1 MNIDH
6 RRRLGLRGDLR
17 LFHARPGRPKPD
29 DVTNLIEIRRA
40 ITECER
46 CPRLRDYCRR
56 IAREKRRAYLLDTYW
71 GRPVPGF
78 GDPDA
83 RLLIVGLAPAAHGGN
98 RTGRIFTGDRSGD
111 FLFAA
116 LHRAGIAS
124 QKESIKRGDGMK
136 VQDTYILAAVRC
148 APPDNHPSPAETRR
162 CAPFLDR
169 ELELLANKRV
179 VLALG
184 NIAWNAWL
192 DHIAR
197 RGLRIKPKPEFGHG
211 AHVPAA
217 NGLPHLV
224 GSFHVSAQNTLTGKL
239 TEPMFDK
246 VLAQALRLARE

>member
-1 MNIDH
+1 MTK
-6 RRRLGLRGDLR
+6 RWVEVG
-17 LFHARPGRPKPD
+17 D
-29 DVTNLIEIRRA
+29 DVRTLPQLEKRIVACRE
-40 ITECER
+40 
-46 CPRLRDYCRR
+46 CPRLVRWREGV
-56 IAREKRRAYLLDTYW
+56 ARTKRKSFMDWDYW
-71 GRPVPGF
+71 GKPIPGF
-78 GDPDA
+78 GDPKA
-83 RLLIVGLAPAAHGGN
+83 RLVIVGLAPAAHGGN

-116 LHRAGIAS
+116 LHRAGVAS
-124 QKESIKRGDGMK
+124 QAESIKRGDGMK
-136 VQDTYILAAVRC
+136 IEDTYILAAVRC

-169 ELELLANKRV
+169 ELELLTEKRV

-184 NIAWNAWL
+184 IIAWNAWL

-197 RGLRIKPKPEFGHG
+197 RGLRIKPKPTFGHG

-246 VLAQALRLARE
+246 VLGRALALARR